1 MGLCALQRGEGRY
14 MPLHVA
20 MPVRPIEV
28 MVAKIVPYIAIGYV
42 QGADHGDFVSGLR
55 SAGARLAV
63 ASATSMGAVHC

>member
-1 MGLCALQRGEGRY
+1 
-14 MPLHVA
+14 

>member
-42 QGADHGDFVSGLR
+42 QGADHGDLVSGLAAVVGR
-55 SAGARLAV
+55 SR
-63 ASATSMGAVHC
+63 STISIT

>member
-1 MGLCALQRGEGRY
+1 

-42 QGADHGDFVSGLR
+42 QGADHGDLVSGLAAVVGR
-55 SAGARLAV
+55 SR
-63 ASATSMGAVHC
+63 STISIK